1 MKTQYNLFISIFF
14 LALLSIIYSAPI
26 NLPLNEAIKGS
37 LADKTYSYYKLKL
50 PELEIS
56 DSKFLLIE
64 ARRNV
69 DQDVIDNVFSNPN
82 LFISST
88 EVYPSPDK
96 NTWSSDRF
104 GDEIISINEKH
115 VKSGAIFYISIYCE
129 FKCNYILDAK
139 LYDNYQLKEDKIY
152 TVSMIADDVL
162 KGTFKSRKN
171 FDILKVNCVSFK
183 MKPFRI
189 FLAKKDPSSSNTA
202 PSSPIFTNGYYFL
215 MKKGD
220 PFYEVDQE
228 YEILIE
234 NKGFKQD
241 LLFWI
246 QYDEEDIELSEMSPL
261 FGVASPDFGNCY
273 YFNIDKM
280 HQNKNIVIST
290 TIFNG
295 NGYIKIGGWEKV
307 KEMKV
312 KKEDKDTYPIISDK
326 SILLTETNFKTY
338 GDFIKEQSKDLH
350 FCFIATDETSY
361 LIKVYYQENSE
372 KAQALN
378 YLLPGVSSDDIL
390 PGKNVTKY
398 RIFYF
403 EENKDIK
410 VDLKVKNGSPKL
422 YIYFSYE
429 DNVYIDKNKLKT
441 LIDTKDG
448 NLTKVEEIYY
458 RNYQIK
464 INKFENPCSLKPYD
478 TEGKECKIFAII
490 DCEKDTNCLYELLFD
505 HIGDVIIMK
514 PKVLY
519 SNVVRDEEKDKYQI
533 RITDDNIKNFAVIL
547 TQNTGNLKLILDQ
560 FSTESGLID
569 FEGTEQFNK
578 NYMPNI
584 IEIKAKDFPGNS
596 IKGIFDIEVEG
607 IFFSS
612 YNIYYYTFD
621 DDHTNK
627 LDHKTISMPLI
638 KGNIIQDYIKRDH
651 YIKVY
656 SYDNS
661 NIGRDKIDL
670 FIYLHESSWE
680 DYTLYIFKDLN
691 DYSYENEKVKGYVWS
706 SKYTNYIHIE
716 KTDPNYIVGNLYI
729 MVFLRKYEDKYSQI
743 VYRKDEDEEAPYLL
757 VVTDEF
763 TPLTLIEGVEFR
775 QYLTDKRPFQTF
787 LYNHRDID
795 DDFILSISIP
805 YSKIKL
811 GIKIGDKDYIYEKII
826 NGDYNLKVDSEKIME
841 YCPSSKSCNIEL
853 RVEATNLYDLDFAI
867 TLLCKSSQ
875 ASIVYL
881 TKNGQIEKRTILNY
895 ERQYFIVEANPSPG
909 MPVNII
915 AVFTYGKGDLF
926 AKKAKKNEI
935 VEQYIFPNEEDYEY
949 SSDLNINEEISVLT
963 IPYEDIKDEIPC
975 RILVTVKGKFKYLGR
990 NQGEYSISI
999 SNVVDDI
1006 FPNKNYRLLALK
1018 GSIKYYH
1025 FTIKGQKKRLSI
1037 SMTNKEVD
1045 SYMYLNYGTLNKNM
1059 NDFQWKSQGS
1069 YNEYIDITANDPFFV
1084 SRKIY
1089 SLEGDYYLAIRSLK
1103 DTYFNLFISDS
1114 DVKIMT
1120 ISENFPGTCMCDKE
1134 GELCYFRYENINSPD
1149 IAQVIEQEMVF
1160 YFDFTYGSAE
1170 IYASLFQNGNNGI
1183 ILQNLPTQYKKD
1195 YKSLYS
1201 NDYLKIHLLPDN
1213 KKYTLDSVII
1223 LTTKCKS
1230 KALFDFNVRPIIRGG
1245 ELIKSSEGIFYLNMD
1260 KDNVF
1265 YISKNTEKKIK
1276 FTYYSTINNDITF
1289 EAQALEGSAQILCY
1303 VNNDANEVW
1312 DDDAGGERIAG
1323 YKRLSEFSVDKG
1335 DTHPHFDSI
1344 TKENSFRQNLYFEIN
1359 AKTDCLFS
1367 IFLHYSNEVLSIP
1380 MSKQIQGQF
1389 SNSQFFAYIELLPE
1403 YEQIIFTLDK
1413 MHSNSQYSI
1422 FAKTSVVNNLNFKMM
1437 MSYSSPSRHN
1447 FDMKATTNKFT
1458 NSVSMKFKNLPKE
1471 KYELGKKVIVM
1482 LLIVP
1487 ENTESVKDK
1496 LNMIAHPNVD
1506 HYEIIYP
1513 QPNKYIYSSLSSK
1526 RVDKTVFKF
1535 KQQEKDQDLLVVEI
1549 SACQGNFWYE
1559 LTKDLAN
1566 QPIVKKSTEQDS
1578 YLIQG
1583 KGKKMIIT
1591 NIEENIEYYLH
1602 VFGIKEDEMLF
1613 GNINNT
1619 TDIDFLLY
1627 YYTTNRNDF
1636 DESNQ
1641 NSKITYELKDAGNI
1655 VLKLPNLE
1663 NINSKNNK
1671 IKLDDLTVSLVLTE
1685 NSHEFEYMDSI
1696 CYLSKKI
1703 EIIESQNLYK
1713 NYSININKKKNEI
1726 EINKLDTNKNY
1737 YLNVLITNKKT
1748 GQIYAL
1754 DPLQI
1759 MPNKGIV
1766 SQKRTVIIVL
1776 VIGIVILFF
1785 VIFYFYRK
1793 YRIAT
1798 AIVNYEK
1805 NDIKNMG
1812 SIPKS
1817 ITELKK
1823 MQEEKNKQAKE
1834 KYNSLT
1840 EDSGEI

>member
-1 MKTQYNLFISIFF
+1 MKLQKNLFVLIFF
-14 LALLSIIYSAPI
+14 LTLLSVISSDPMNFA
-26 NLPLNEAIKGS
+26 LNETIRGA
-37 LADKTYSYYKLKL
+37 LPDKSYSYYKLEL

-56 DSKFLLIE
+56 SSKFLLVE
-64 ARRNV
+64 ARRYI
-69 DQDVIDNVFSNPN
+69 DQDILDNVFSNPN
-82 LFISST
+82 LFISTT

-129 FKCNYILDAK
+129 FKCSYILDAK
-139 LYDNYQLKEDKIY
+139 LYNNYQLKEDKIY

-171 FDILKVNCVSFK
+171 FDRLKVNCISSK

-189 FLAKKDPSSSNTA
+189 FLAKKDPSSTNTA

-234 NKGFKQD
+234 NKEFKQD

-246 QYDEEDIELSEMSPL
+246 HYDEEDIELSELSPL
-261 FGVASPDFGNCY
+261 FGVASPEYGNCY
-273 YFNIDKM
+273 SFNIDKQ

-326 SILLTETNFKTY
+326 SILLTETDFKRY
-338 GDFIKEQSKDLH
+338 GDFIKDQSKDLH

-361 LIKVYYQENSE
+361 LIKVYYQENTE

-398 RIFYF
+398 RIVYF

-410 VDLKVKNGSPKL
+410 VELKVKSGSPKL
-422 YIYFSYE
+422 YIYYSYE
-429 DNVYIDKNKLKT
+429 DTVYIDKNKLKT
-441 LIDTKDG
+441 LIDTKDS
-448 NLTKVEEIYY
+448 NIAKVEQTYY
-458 RNYQIK
+458 RSYQIK
-464 INKFENPCSLKPYD
+464 INKYENPCSLRPYD
-478 TEGKECKIFAII
+478 SDEKECKIFAII
-490 DCEKDTNCLYELLFD
+490 DCETDANCLYELLYD
-505 HIGDVIIMK
+505 HVGDVIIMK

-533 RITDDNIKNFAVIL
+533 RITDDSIKNFAVIL
-547 TQNTGNLKLILDQ
+547 TQNTGNLKLIFDKYT
-560 FSTESGLID
+560 SDSGQID

-621 DDHTNK
+621 DDNTNK

-638 KGNIIQDYIKRDH
+638 KGNIIQDYIKQDH

-661 NIGRDKIDL
+661 NIGQDKTDL

-691 DYSYENEKVKGYVWS
+691 DYSYENGKVKGYVWA

-729 MVFLRKYEDKYSQI
+729 MVFLIKYVDKYSEI
-743 VYRKDEDEEAPYLL
+743 VYRKDEDEGAPYLL
-757 VVTDEF
+757 VITDES

-775 QYLTDKRPFQTF
+775 QSLTVKRPYQTF
-787 LYNHRDID
+787 LYNHRDIE

-811 GIKIGDKDYIYEKII
+811 GIKIGDKDYIYEKVI
-826 NGDYNLKVDSEKIME
+826 NGNYYLKVDSEQILE
-841 YCPSSKSCNIEL
+841 YCPSSKSCNIEF
-853 RVEATNLYDLDFAI
+853 RVDATNLYDLDLQI

-875 ASIVYL
+875 NSIVYL
-881 TKNGQIEKRTILNY
+881 TKNGQIEKRTISNY
-895 ERQYFIVEANPSPG
+895 EKQYFVIEANPSPQ
-909 MPVNII
+909 MPLSII
-915 AVFTYGKGDLF
+915 TVFTYGKGDLF

-935 VEQYIFPNEEDYEY
+935 VEQNIFPNEEDYEY
-949 SSDLNINEEISVLT
+949 CSDLNFNEEISILT

-975 RILVTVKGKFKYLGR
+975 RILLTVKGKFKYLGR
-990 NQGEYSISI
+990 AQGEYSISI

-1018 GSIKYYH
+1018 GNIKYYR

-1045 SYMYLNYGTLNKNM
+1045 SYMYLNYATLNKNM

-1069 YNEYIDITANDPFFV
+1069 YNEYIDITVNDPFFV

-1089 SLEGDYYLAIRSLK
+1089 SLEGDYYLAIRSVK

-1120 ISENFPGTCMCDKE
+1120 ITEDFPGTCMCDKE
-1134 GELCYFRYENINSPD
+1134 GELCYFRYENINSPY
-1149 IAQVIEQEMVF
+1149 ISQVIDQEMVF

-1170 IYASLFQNGNNGI
+1170 IYALLYPSGNNGI
-1183 ILQNLPTQYKKD
+1183 ILQNLPTQFKTD
-1195 YKSLYS
+1195 FKSLYS
-1201 NDYLKIHLLPDN
+1201 NDYLKIHLSPDN

-1223 LTTKCKS
+1223 LATKCKS
-1230 KALFDFNVRPIIRGG
+1230 KALFDFNVRPIIRSG
-1245 ELIKSSEGIFYLNMD
+1245 EIIKRSEGIFYLDMD

-1265 YISKNTEKKIK
+1265 FISKITEKPIK
-1276 FTYYSTINNDITF
+1276 LAFYSTVNNDITF
-1289 EAQALEGSAQILCY
+1289 EARAMAGSAQIHCY
-1303 VNNDANEVW
+1303 VNNDESEVW
-1312 DDDAGGERIAG
+1312 DDDAGGERIRG
-1323 YKRLSEFSVDKG
+1323 IKHLSEFSVDKG
-1335 DTHPHFDSI
+1335 DAHAHFDSI

-1359 AKTDCLFS
+1359 AKTDFLFS
-1367 IFLHYSNEVLSIP
+1367 IFLHYSNEILAIP

-1389 SNSQFFAYIELLPE
+1389 SNDEFYAYIELLPE

-1413 MHSNSQYSI
+1413 MHSYSQYSI
-1422 FAKTSVVNNLNFKMM
+1422 FAKTSVVDSLNFKTM
-1437 MSYSSPSRHN
+1437 MSYSSPSKNN
-1447 FDMKATTNKFT
+1447 FDLKATTNSLT
-1458 NSVSMKFKNLPKE
+1458 NSVSMKFKSLPKE
-1471 KYELGKKVIVM
+1471 NYELGKKVIVV

-1487 ENTESVKDK
+1487 ENSESVKDK
-1496 LNMIAHPNVD
+1496 LNMIAYPNVE

-1535 KQQEKDQDLLVVEI
+1535 KQLEKEQDLLVVEI
-1549 SACQGNFWYE
+1549 SACQGDFWYQ
-1559 LTKDLAN
+1559 LTQNLAK
-1566 QPIVKKSTEQDS
+1566 QPRIHKSTEQDS
-1578 YLIQG
+1578 YLIEG
-1583 KGKKMIIT
+1583 KGKKIVIT
-1591 NIEENIEYYLH
+1591 KIENNIEYYLY